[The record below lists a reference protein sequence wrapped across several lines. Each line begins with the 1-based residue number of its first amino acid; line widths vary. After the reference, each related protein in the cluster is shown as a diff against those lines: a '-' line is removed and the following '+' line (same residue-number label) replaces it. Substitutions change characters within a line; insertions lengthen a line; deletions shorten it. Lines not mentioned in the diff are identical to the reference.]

1 MTTTPYQYD
10 RERVRTDDL
19 AVVLDQ
25 WCQESEDHN
34 PINRMAMLAE
44 VDLRT
49 LYAIRNK
56 RTKSTSFF
64 LADKIL
70 TKIGLDMALR
80 DGRIRKPGQRHG
92 EYHKSAVDCS
102 TVRPHTKELVE
113 RCGGAPQAAQYA
125 LVTPQTINRVLNEK
139 QCTIQ
144 QATARK
150 ILIALEHRR
159 EEDIE
164 VKKIHD
170 RLLRKRQQD
179 VIESDRERLVGY

>member
-1 MTTTPYQYD
+1 MTTAYQYD

-19 AVVLDQ
+19 ALILHQ
-25 WCQESEDHN
+25 WCQMSGEENPLARMSE
-34 PINRMAMLAE
+34 MSG

-56 RTKSTSFF
+56 KTKSTSYY

-70 TKIGLDMALR
+70 VRLNMDHKLK
-80 DGRIRKPGQRHG
+80 DGTIRKPGQKHE
-92 EYHKSAVDCS
+92 EYHKTAVPCS
-102 TVRPHTKELVE
+102 HVLPHTKELVK

-125 LVTPQTINRVLNEK
+125 LVTPQTINRILKEK

-144 QATARK
+144 RGTARK

-159 EEDIE
+159 EEDAE
-164 VKKIHD
+164 VKKVHD

-179 VIESDRERLVGY
+179 AIEGNRERLVGY